1 MNSKILNTKVGVR
14 MSKKLFALCSIM
26 STVLLSSCSST
37 NSELPKKETAN
48 AEESTVQESGI
59 NAEGR
64 VIYDDEIL
72 KASYLGISDSF
83 GYTTLVIEL
92 ENKTDSEI
100 TVLPMNSSVDDTMV
114 TFTSGMPAT
123 IQGGKRMK
131 QGWLIG
137 SQPQSNVEFSL
148 SICDEHMHEIKKTD
162 VLRIDMNE

>member
-1 MNSKILNTKVGVR
+1 MKAGVR

-26 STVLLSSCSST
+26 ATVLLTSCSST
-37 NSELPKKETAN
+37 NSELPKQETSN
-48 AEESTVQESGI
+48 VGENVEESTVQESDV
-59 NAEGR
+59 NAEGS

-72 KASYLGISDSF
+72 RATYLGISDSF

-100 TVLPMNSSVDDTMV
+100 TVFPMNSSVDDTMI

-123 IQGGKRMK
+123 MQGGKRMK